1 MTDKL
6 TDKEIV
12 KALKILEKDTNCG
25 DCVVKKQCKG
35 DCVFTKSLD
44 LINRLLGEN
53 KGQSIM
59 IKLLKGS
66 IEDYKKSYTNQKAA
80 NERLQKSYLRNQEIF
95 AEQSLENERL
105 KAEIERLQNILI
117 CFMDALGKV
126 RKVDDIDEISLIPLM
141 SELNKQYRAEL
152 KAEAYKEFAERLKKL
167 IRTKEFSDDV
177 AMLMCAFVENLV
189 KEMEDENND

>member
-1 MTDKL
+1 MTDKKL
-6 TDKEIV
+6 TDAKIV
-12 KALKILEKDTNCG
+12 KALEICGTYKGKCTDCPAFVKVDRSNCKNVLLG
-25 DCVVKKQCKG
+25 AVEI
-35 DCVFTKSLD
+35 
-44 LINRLLGEN
+44 INRLQE
-53 KGQSIM
+53 
-59 IKLLKGS
+59 
-66 IEDYKKSYTNQKAA
+66 E

-152 KAEAYKEFAERLKKL
+152 KAEAYKEFAERLHEELRIYGIKDKFNKSVFLNVVDKAKK
-167 IRTKEFSDDV
+167 E
-177 AMLMCAFVENLV
+177 LV
-189 KEMEDENND
+189 GEGDA